1 MDKGGSEGDEILIFA
16 CREIGCEIPSS
27 ITTIGQLTADLFIQ
41 IISKSLALIT
51 NDEIKV
57 NSKIIYRFDC

>member
-27 ITTIGQLTADLFIQ
+27 ITAIGQLTADLFIQ